1 MKRFII
7 KTSCFITFCLI
18 IYLVGVL
25 CTRHILRNKSFAI
38 PTHKNIV
45 VLGNSWTEC
54 AIDDTILDNYFNYSQ
69 SSDHYLHSYL
79 KLKFL
84 LRDNPQIDTL
94 LLGFSTFM
102 TENDALI
109 ANKIQLHYPLMDFSD
124 YKTLAERKFSIL
136 FNFPIFKHLGEES
149 YMNLLGGFLPL
160 ERDKLQK
167 NIEIFEKSENMKIS
181 KLDTLYLHKIETI
194 CKEKNVKLILITP
207 PLYHIEKY
215 HDTKRFDLLR
225 TYCKDITLLD
235 YRTLPLADSCYGDLE
250 HLNKRGAREFSTY
263 LKSKQNGN

>member
-1 MKRFII
+1 M
-7 KTSCFITFCLI
+7 
-18 IYLVGVL
+18 
-25 CTRHILRNKSFAI
+25 
-38 PTHKNIV
+38 
-45 VLGNSWTEC
+45 LGNSWTEC
-54 AIDDTILDNYFNYSQ
+54 AIDDTILENYFNYSQ

-109 ANKIQLHYPLMDFSD
+109 ANKIQLHYPLMNFSD
-124 YKTLAERKFSIL
+124 YKALAEKKFSIL
-136 FNFPIFKHLGEES
+136 FNFPTFKNLGAKS
-149 YMNLLGGFLPL
+149 HMNLLGGFTPL

-167 NIEIFEKSENMKIS
+167 NIAIFQKSENMKIS
-181 KLDTLYLHKIETI
+181 KLDTIYLRKIETL
-194 CKEKNVKLILITP
+194 CKEKNVNLILITP
-207 PLYHIEKY
+207 PLYKIEKY

-225 TYCKDITLLD
+225 TYCKKIPLLD

-250 HLNKRGAREFSTY
+250 HLNKRGARAFSTY
-263 LKSKQNGN
+263 LKTKRNGN